1 MSDVSPKLFISYSWT
16 SAEHEKCVLN
26 LATELRENG
35 VDVIIDKWDLKEGH
49 DAHLFMETMVTDPS
63 IQKVAIVC
71 DKVYV
76 EKADGR
82 SGGVGT
88 ETQIISAEVYANED
102 QNKFVAI
109 VTEKDD
115 QGKVFVPVYYRS
127 RIYIDLSESD
137 IYAKNFEQLLRWVY
151 DKPLYIKPELG
162 RKPAFLDDSITVAL
176 GTSSQ
181 AKRALDAIRNNKDYC
196 RGALTEY
203 FEVFTT
209 NLERFRLTDG
219 EGEFDDKVIESI
231 EQFIPYR
238 NEAIEIFLSL
248 AQYRNA
254 PETIESVHRF
264 FEGLLPYMF
273 KPGHVSTYREWDFD
287 NFRFVIHELFLYAIA
302 GYLKYEQF
310 DAMGYL
316 LRRQFYFERNE
327 LPKTVSFSIIRQY
340 MKSLQYRNERLNLRR
355 LSLRADLLTQR
366 TKGSGLSERQLVQ
379 SDFVLYI
386 RDCLDAIRYDVY
398 QQWWPET
405 LLYAE
410 GREGAFEIFAR
421 GQSEE
426 YFNKLKQIFDVENK
440 ADMEPLLQAFQDN
453 KLPIPTWQFDTFS
466 PAALMG
472 FQQLA
477 TRP

>member
-1 MSDVSPKLFISYSWT
+1 MNDVNPKLFISYSWT
-16 SAEHEKCVLN
+16 SAEHEKWVLN
-26 LATELRENG
+26 LATELRDNA
-35 VDVIIDKWDLKEGH
+35 VDVIIDKWDLKAGY
-49 DAHLFMETMVTDPS
+49 DAHAFMEKMATDPS
-63 IQKVAIVC
+63 IQKVVIVC
-71 DKVYV
+71 DRVYA

-88 ETQIISAEVYANED
+88 ETQIISPEIYAKED
-102 QNKFVAI
+102 QNKFVAV

-115 QGKVFVPVYYRS
+115 QGKAFLPVYYRS
-127 RIYIDLSESD
+127 RIYIDLSDSD
-137 IYAKNFEQLLRWVY
+137 LYARNFEHLLRWIY

-162 RKPAFLDDSITVAL
+162 KKPAFLNDSTTVAL

-209 NLERFRLTDG
+209 NFDRFRLIESGDK
-219 EGEFDDKVIESI
+219 FDDKVIESI

-238 NEAIEIFLSL
+238 NEAIEVFFSL
-248 AQYRNA
+248 AQYKNT
-254 PETIESVHRF
+254 PETVNQVHRF

-273 KPGHVSTYREWDFD
+273 KHESVSTYHEWDFD
-287 NFRFVIHELFLYAIA
+287 NFRFIIHELFLYAIT

-310 DAMGYL
+310 DSVGTL
-316 LRRQFYFERNE
+316 LRHPFYFERNDS
-327 LPKTVSFSIIRQY
+327 PKTVSFSTIRQY
-340 MKSLQYRNERLNLRR
+340 MKSLKYRDERLNLRR
-355 LSLRADLLTQR
+355 LSIRADLLTQR
-366 TKGSGLSERQLVQ
+366 TKGSGISERQLMQ

-410 GREGAFEIFAR
+410 RREGAFEIFAR
-421 GQSEE
+421 GQSQE
-426 YFNKLKQIFDVENK
+426 YFNRLRRLFDIERK
-440 ADMEPLLQAFQDN
+440 ADLEPLFQAFKDN
-453 KLPIPTWQFDTFS
+453 KLRIPTWQFDTFN
-466 PAALMG
+466 PEALLG
-472 FQQLA
+472 FQLLA
-477 TRP
+477 TKP